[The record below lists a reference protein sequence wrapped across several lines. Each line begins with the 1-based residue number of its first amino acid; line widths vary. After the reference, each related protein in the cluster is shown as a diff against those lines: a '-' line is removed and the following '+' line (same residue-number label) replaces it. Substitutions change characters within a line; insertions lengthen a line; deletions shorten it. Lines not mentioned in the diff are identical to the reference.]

1 MAGIRPPDS
10 GNIDN
15 KSEKL
20 GFVFQEEAFLNWL
33 DIRTNLQL
41 CHPLKIIDI
50 NLIER
55 FQLTEHLD
63 KFPKQLSGGTK
74 QKFNLLRAFTNNPET
89 ILLDEPFSH
98 LDQIQKEDLYNF
110 TIELWNLNK
119 PTIIL
124 VTHDIDEAIYLS
136 HSLSFLSKKLKNI
149 SHTIEVKS
157 KEDAHSSSLINERLK
172 PQYSELFKK
181 VYECY
186 LEEKR

>member
-1 MAGIRPPDS
+1 MARIRLPDS
-10 GNIDN
+10 GEIDN

-41 CHPLKIIDI
+41 CNPSQLLNE

-55 FQLTEHLD
+55 FQLKEHLD
-63 KFPKQLSGGTK
+63 KYPKQLSGGTK
-74 QKFNLLRAFTNNPET
+74 QKFNLLRAFTNNPDT

-136 HSLSFLSKKLKNI
+136 HSISFLSKKTQNI
-149 SHTIEVKS
+149 SHSFEVKTN
-157 KEDAHSSSLINERLK
+157 EDTHSSSLINERAK
-172 PQYSELFKK
+172 PHYSDLFKK
-181 VYECY
+181 IYECY
-186 LEEKR
+186 LVEKR